1 MATPPPPPAPPSPP
15 APPAPAGQSPVLQVP
30 PDVAAKFG
38 DVIKMIQASES
49 MNADERQY
57 WVNILPI
64 MTPEQLQSLRDIL
77 ENEKKQLASID
88 EKYATQI
95 DQASAAQSIQ
105 QTDDQ
110 RRKRREQRQTQESAH
125 REQEQKAADA
135 LLEQMDS
142 ADQNKK
148 IA

>member
-1 MATPPPPPAPPSPP
+1 MATPPPPPASASP
-15 APPAPAGQSPVLQVP
+15 ASAGLQVP

-38 DVIKMIQASES
+38 DLVTMIQASES

-88 EKYATQI
+88 AKYTQQI
-95 DQASAAQSIQ
+95 DQASAAQSAK
-105 QTDDQ
+105 QTDEE
-110 RRKRREQRQTQESAH
+110 RRKRREQRKTQESAH
-125 REQEQKAADA
+125 REQEEKAAEA
-135 LLEQMDS
+135 LLEQMN
-142 ADQNKK
+142 ATDQKK
-148 IA
+148 AA